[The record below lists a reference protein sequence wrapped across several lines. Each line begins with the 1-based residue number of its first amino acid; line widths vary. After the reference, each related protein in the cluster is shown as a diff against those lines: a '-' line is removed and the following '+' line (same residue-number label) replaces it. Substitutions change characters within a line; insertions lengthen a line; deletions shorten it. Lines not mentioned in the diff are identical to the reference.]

1 MNSAGRAPAS
11 FDDPA
16 DLADAIIKRVGRNI
30 VLALPLGL
38 GKAIHVANALFARAM
53 ADSSIQLRIFT
64 ALTLE
69 KPIPKNDLQ
78 WRFTKPL
85 SDRLFHGYPDLAYAV
100 AQHQGKLPAN
110 IAVDEF
116 FFLAGTRLGMAS
128 AQQNYISANYTH
140 ALRYVLD
147 RGVNV
152 VGQLVAKRVRNGDA
166 RCSLSSNPDITLD
179 LLAERRRGKAT
190 FMFVGQVNSE
200 LPFMPGEA
208 DLSASEFDYLLESEQ
223 TDFPLFAPPREP
235 VGTAEYA
242 AGLHVARTVAD
253 GGTLQLGIGSMG
265 DAITQALVLRHHN
278 NADFR
283 RIIARLDHAHLAPA
297 SMREDSRFDIGLY
310 GASEMFV
317 EGFLDLINAGVL
329 KREVDGALLHAAFF
343 IGSRAFYRALRDM
356 PEAQLAKLRMCA
368 VSYVNELYGDEATK
382 RRARVKGRFINNA
395 MMATLLGAVVSD
407 GLDNGQVVSGVGG
420 QYNFVAQSFALE
432 DARSIIVLRST
443 REQPGKTVSN
453 IRWNYGHTTIPR
465 HLRDIVATEYGL
477 ADLRG
482 KSDRDTIAAMLAVT
496 DSQFQDELLRQ
507 AKAAGKIEKSFE
519 LPATARDNTPDAIE
533 RALAPAKDKGLIPPF
548 PFGTDFT
555 VPEQRL
561 LPALNLLR
569 SASASPS
576 QLLRIL
582 LQGLGSGGT
591 SAETGDC
598 LIRMAL
604 DQPKSLSEWA
614 SAALIRGA
622 LKQAPLRPEDI
633 GATSEPGPTPD

>member
-1 MNSAGRAPAS
+1 MNSVARAATS
-11 FDDPA
+11 FDNPDH
-16 DLADAIIKRVGRNI
+16 LADAIIARVGTNI

-38 GKAIHVANALFARAM
+38 GKANHVANALFSRAV
-53 ADSSIQLRIFT
+53 ADPSIRLRIFT

-69 KPIPKNDLQ
+69 KPRAKNDLQ

-85 SDRLFHGYPDLAYAV
+85 VDRLFNGYPDLAYAL
-100 AQHQGKLPAN
+100 AQREGTLPDN

-116 FFLAGTRLGMAS
+116 FFLAGSRLGMAS

-152 VGQLVAKRVRNGDA
+152 VGQLIAKRVRDGET
-166 RCSLSSNPDITLD
+166 RYSLSCNPDLTLD
-179 LLAERRRGKAT
+179 LLAERRRGKAA
-190 FMFVGQVNSE
+190 FLFVGQTNSE
-200 LPFMPGEA
+200 LPFMPGDAE
-208 DLSASEFDYLLESEQ
+208 LSANEFDFLLNSEQ

-235 VGTAEYA
+235 IGIAEYA

-253 GGTLQLGIGSMG
+253 GGTLQLGIGSLG
-265 DAITQALVLRHHN
+265 DAVAKALILRHRN
-278 NADFR
+278 NTDFR
-283 RIIARLDHAHLAPA
+283 RIIARLDHAHLAPPT
-297 SMREDSRFDIGLY
+297 MREDGRFDVGLY
-310 GASEMFV
+310 GASEMLV
-317 EGFLDLINAGVL
+317 EGFLDLVNAGVL

-343 IGSRAFYRALRDM
+343 IGSRTFYRALREM
-356 PEAQLAKLRMCA
+356 PEPQLAKLRMCA
-368 VSYVNELYGDEATK
+368 VSYVNELYGDEASK

-443 REQPGKTVSN
+443 RERRGKTVSN
-453 IRWNYGHTTIPR
+453 IHWTYGHTTIPR
-465 HLRDIVATEYGL
+465 HLRDVVATEYGL

-496 DSQFQDELLRQ
+496 DSRFQDELLRQ
-507 AKAAGKIEKSFE
+507 AKDAGKIERGFE
-519 LPATARDNTPDAIE
+519 LPATARENTVESIA
-533 RALAPAKDKGLIPPF
+533 RALTPAREKGLLPPF

-555 VPEQRL
+555 VAEQHL
-561 LPALNLLR
+561 LPALNLLQ

-576 QLLRIL
+576 RLLRIFL
-582 LQGLGSGGT
+582 TGLGGGKP
-591 SAETGDC
+591 SAQMRDC

-604 DQPKSLSEWA
+604 DEPKSIAEWA
-614 SAALIRGA
+614 RAALVRGA
-622 LKQAPLRPEDI
+622 LTQVPLRPVDI
-633 GATSEPGPTPD
+633 SATS